1 MSLERLDKILSHQ
14 GLATRKGV
22 RKLLR
27 VCEVTVN
34 GERVFDAGFSVNCD
48 KDVISIDG
56 EELSV
61 QKNVYFMMNKTQNV
75 VSANKDGMHQTV
87 FDFLDEQYRTPYFEE
102 KLHLVGRLD
111 IDTEGLLL
119 FTTDGAMTHKI
130 TSPKTHYPK
139 SYFVRLAHKEDKNSQ
154 DKIFTEFKK
163 GIHIAPEAN
172 DPEADC
178 KPVEAL
184 EWLSDDECV
193 LTITEGKF
201 HQVKRMFKAVGNE
214 VVYLKRLSIGP
225 LKLDETLK
233 PGEYREL
240 TSDEVENLLSFL

>member
-1 MSLERLDKILSHQ
+1 MPIKS
-14 GLATRKGV
+14 
-22 RKLLR
+22 
-27 VCEVTVN
+27 
-34 GERVFDAGFSVNCD
+34 
-48 KDVISIDG
+48 
-56 EELSV
+56 
-61 QKNVYFMMNKTQNV
+61 
-75 VSANKDGMHQTV
+75 HQTV

-154 DKIFTEFKK
+154 EKIFTEFKK

-214 VVYLKRLSIGP
+214 VVYLKRLSIGS